1 MGLSL
6 TFNREEN
13 NVSNAPIR
21 IGMIGLGTVGSGVA
35 KLLKANAQQYA
46 TRTGKTIQLVSV
58 LVRNIDKAMM
68 TGLVDK
74 TTLTNDPD
82 TFFAQKMD
90 VVLEVA
96 GGVETAGQFVRRAI
110 EKKCHIVTANK
121 ALLAAQ
127 GPELYALAKNNGV
140 SIAFEASCGGGIPI
154 ITALSFGLMSNR
166 INALYGILNGT
177 CNYILTEMTQKGKT
191 YGEALAEAKA
201 LGYAEADETLDVS
214 GADAAQKLVV
224 LSSLAFDVKVTQ
236 EQITLKGIDTLNLSD
251 VNFGSEM
258 GYEIKLLAMAQQT
271 DAGLS
276 LRTMPCFVSKK
287 TPLAKV
293 HSSFNALSVYGSATG
308 HTFYYGRGAG
318 ELPTAS
324 AVVSDLLNIVS
335 GWYPRAFEQMNIWPV
350 SHPDVKLADPA
361 ELISRFY
368 LRVDVK
374 DVPGVMAKLTSA
386 LGNANISINAV
397 MQHETEDEETAPVV
411 ILTHEARQG
420 DIDKALAEIAA
431 LPDTVGQPVILP
443 IVDFPEG

>member
-1 MGLSL
+1 M
-6 TFNREEN
+6 
-13 NVSNAPIR
+13 SNAPIR

-35 KLLKANAQQYA
+35 KLLKANAQQY
-46 TRTGKTIQLVSV
+46 TSRTGQTLEIVSV
-58 LVRNIDKAMM
+58 LVRNLDKAKA
-68 TGLVDK
+68 TGLVDA
-74 TTLTNDPD
+74 TILTNDAD
-82 TFFAQKMD
+82 TFFAQDMD

-96 GGVETAGQFVRRAI
+96 GGVEVAGDFVRRAI
-110 EKKCHIVTANK
+110 ENDCHVVTANK

-127 GPELYALAKNNGV
+127 GSDLYTLAKKHNV

-166 INALYGILNGT
+166 IEALYGILNGT

-191 YGEALAEAKA
+191 YADALAEAKE

-224 LSSLAFDVKVTQ
+224 LSSLAFDVKVT
-236 EQITLKGIDTLNLSD
+236 EDQITLKGIDTLDLSD
-251 VNFGSEM
+251 VNFGSGM

-276 LRTMPCFVSKK
+276 LRTMPCFISKK
-287 TPLAKV
+287 TALANV

-318 ELPTAS
+318 EFPTAS

-335 GWYPRAFEQMNIWPV
+335 GWYPKAFEQMNIWPV
-350 SHPDVKLADPA
+350 THPDVQLADPA

-386 LGNANISINAV
+386 LGMAGISINAV
-397 MQHETEDEETAPVV
+397 MQHETEDTETAPVV

-420 DIDKALAEIAA
+420 NVENALAQIAA